1 MKITNLISQ
10 TPILRAFARRIL
22 SSTGRQPRGRVSRL
36 ERMPWEPPEVA
47 PLGEEV
53 QVLAVPVEL
62 KLPEGE
68 TPSLLASPLLPKREA
83 SAKGEDR
90 TSPRTEVSSSA

>member
-36 ERMPWEPPEVA
+36 ERMPWEPPKVA

-62 KLPEGE
+62 KLPNPEGGDPIAFSVS
-68 TPSLLASPLLPKREA
+68 PSPKGR
-83 SAKGEDR
+83 G
-90 TSPRTEVSSSA
+90 